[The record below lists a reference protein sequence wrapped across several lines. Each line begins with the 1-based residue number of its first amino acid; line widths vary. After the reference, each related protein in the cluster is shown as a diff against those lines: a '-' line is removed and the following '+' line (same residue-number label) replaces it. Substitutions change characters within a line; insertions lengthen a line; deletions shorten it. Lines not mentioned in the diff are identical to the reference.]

1 MHTHQHREDS
11 QLTPKRI
18 LLVDDHALFRGGIHA
33 LLQRHEAFFVVGE
46 AADGMEGFKQAK
58 SLSPDIILLDL
69 NMPGLSGLETLKMIK
84 EAQPTTCVVMLTVS
98 EDAEDLLAA
107 VRAGANGYLLK
118 NTDMQAFIDGLKRA
132 INGEAVIS
140 PQLTGKLMLGL
151 QGGDHSMIEKEGLSP
166 REREVLA
173 LLAGGASNKELA
185 RRLNVAES
193 TIKIHI
199 QHILRKLN
207 LTSRV
212 QAAVYAIEHGYA
224 KRDD

>member
-1 MHTHQHREDS
+1 
-11 QLTPKRI
+11 LTSKRI
-18 LLVDDHALFRGGIHA
+18 LLVDDHALFRSGIHA
-33 LLQRHEAFFVVGE
+33 LLQRHEEFSVVGE
-46 AADGMEGFKQAK
+46 AADGMEGFKQAI
-58 SLSPDIILLDL
+58 SLAPDIILLDL
-69 NMPGLSGLETLKMIK
+69 NMPGLSGLETLRMLK
-84 EAQPTTCVVMLTVS
+84 ESLPTICVVMLTVS

-132 INGEAVIS
+132 IKGEAVIS

-151 QGGDHSMIEKEGLSP
+151 QGGDSATEKEGLSP

-185 RRLNVAES
+185 RRLELAES
-193 TIKIHI
+193 TVKIHI

>member
-1 MHTHQHREDS
+1 M
-11 QLTPKRI
+11 TPKRI

-33 LLQRHEAFFVVGE
+33 LLQRHEEFSVVCE

-58 SLSPDIILLDL
+58 LLSPDIILLDL

-84 EAQPTTCVVMLTVS
+84 EAMPTTCVVMLTVS

-107 VRAGANGYLLK
+107 VRAGANGYMLK
-118 NTDMQAFIDGLKRA
+118 NTDMQAFVEGLHRA
-132 INGEAVIS
+132 IRGEAVIS

-151 QGGDHSMIEKEGLSP
+151 QGGDRSTVERESLSP

-185 RRLNVAES
+185 RRLEVAES
-193 TIKIHI
+193 TVKIHI

-224 KRDD
+224 NRPD

>member
-1 MHTHQHREDS
+1 MTS
-11 QLTPKRI
+11 KRI
-18 LLVDDHALFRGGIHA
+18 LLVDDHALFRSGIHA
-33 LLQRHEAFFVVGE
+33 LLQRHEEFSVVGE
-46 AADGMEGFKQAK
+46 AADGMEGFKQAI
-58 SLSPDIILLDL
+58 SLAPDIILLDL
-69 NMPGLSGLETLKMIK
+69 NMPGLSGLETLRMLK
-84 EAQPTTCVVMLTVS
+84 ESLPTICVVMLTVS

-132 INGEAVIS
+132 IKGEAVIS

-151 QGGDHSMIEKEGLSP
+151 QGGDSATEKEGLSP

-185 RRLNVAES
+185 RRLELAES
-193 TIKIHI
+193 TVKIHI

>member
-1 MHTHQHREDS
+1 MTS
-11 QLTPKRI
+11 KRI
-18 LLVDDHALFRGGIHA
+18 LLVDDHALFRSGIHA
-33 LLQRHEAFFVVGE
+33 LLQRHEEFSVVGE
-46 AADGMEGFKQAK
+46 AADGMEGFKQAI
-58 SLSPDIILLDL
+58 SLAPDIILLDL
-69 NMPGLSGLETLKMIK
+69 NMPGLSGLETLRMLK
-84 EAQPTTCVVMLTVS
+84 ESLPTICVVMLTVS

-118 NTDMQAFIDGLKRA
+118 NTDMQAFIDGLRRA
-132 INGEAVIS
+132 IKGEAVIS

-151 QGGDHSMIEKEGLSP
+151 QGCDSTTEKEGLSP

-185 RRLNVAES
+185 RRLELAES
-193 TIKIHI
+193 TVKIHI

>member
-1 MHTHQHREDS
+1 MTS
-11 QLTPKRI
+11 KRI
-18 LLVDDHALFRGGIHA
+18 LLVDDHALFRSGIHA
-33 LLQRHEAFFVVGE
+33 LLQRHEEFSVVGE
-46 AADGMEGFKQAK
+46 AADGMEGFKQAI
-58 SLSPDIILLDL
+58 SLAPDIILLDL
-69 NMPGLSGLETLKMIK
+69 NMPGLSGLETLRMLK
-84 EAQPTTCVVMLTVS
+84 ESLPTICVVMLTVS

-132 INGEAVIS
+132 IKGEAVIS

-151 QGGDHSMIEKEGLSP
+151 QGGDSATEKEGLSP

-185 RRLNVAES
+185 RRLELAES
-193 TIKIHI
+193 TVKIHI

-224 KRDD
+224 RRAD